1 MKAFTA
7 FIFCIDC
14 IIARAG
20 SIFKLPYFILFSGA
34 LHAVRSCRAILLRTG
49 ILRPARRGARAFLT
63 QTDRKLY
70 TALMHGPQR
79 CSTITM
85 GKWRFP
91 AAALRGHGEE
101 MRWPQRRTAEIRV
114 REFPFNLKGRGHP
127 IGVSSPSFCSFYR
140 FCAGLLSAASRR
152 DIMGSTR

>member
-20 SIFKLPYFILFSGA
+20 SIFKLPFHFVFRGF
-34 LHAVRSCRAILLRTG
+34 
-49 ILRPARRGARAFLT
+49 ARGPVMPGNPIAHRHFAACAPGRGLFLT

-70 TALMHGPQR
+70 TALMHGLQKSP
-79 CSTITM
+79 TINM
-85 GKWRFP
+85 GKQRFP
-91 AAALRGHGEE
+91 AAALHGHGDE
-101 MRWPQRRTAEIRV
+101 MRRPQRRAAEIRV